1 MDNQLMENLVKAS
14 PVPHAVLDHKGT
26 VLFANDA
33 LLHKIGVH
41 RGMVVGHAWERW
53 LHPAS
58 RGLFQTDP
66 YERLTADRWQGES
79 VLVGPKGHRERV
91 EMTLFAMAGRRYGL
105 MLRSIEE
112 EIERED
118 RYLDRIDRM
127 DGEHRAILTD
137 LHHGHVFDRLIRT
150 QGFARSLSQ
159 AMANPLAYLRGDLE
173 TLEEYFKKIVT
184 LQQAYE
190 LLIKDLRFDEQPHL
204 LPRLN
209 VVKSLR
215 KRYDLDFLREDV
227 KKVIAEAGD
236 GIGQLTQ
243 INQALNL
250 LRSDEEVGDLGAQV
264 HAAIEA
270 ALLLLSGCYVSHF
283 TVHYSGVEELP
294 AVAMSSDRLMLMFL
308 EVLAVAIDSLE
319 NRLSPEEGQLH
330 IDGRVTEKGIY
341 LSIEDSG
348 RGMDFSCAEELFPT
362 REKPGELLRRSYA
375 VPMALV
381 REAGGELEISGGHQ
395 DGTRVVITLPI
406 EKGNPPR

>member
-1 MDNQLMENLVKAS
+1 
-14 PVPHAVLDHKGT
+14 
-26 VLFANDA
+26 
-33 LLHKIGVH
+33 
-41 RGMVVGHAWERW
+41 
-53 LHPAS
+53 
-58 RGLFQTDP
+58 
-66 YERLTADRWQGES
+66 
-79 VLVGPKGHRERV
+79 VGPKGHRERV

-150 QGFARSLSQ
+150 QGFERSLSQ

-319 NRLSPEEGQLH
+319 NRLSPEEGELH

-341 LSIEDSG
+341 LSIHRRFG
-348 RGMDFSCAEELFPT
+348 KRNGFFLCRG
-362 REKPGELLRRSYA
+362 
-375 VPMALV
+375 ALP
-381 REAGGELEISGGHQ
+381 H
-395 DGTRVVITLPI
+395 P
-406 EKGNPPR
+406 